1 MIIPVKSIRNTS
13 VPPFQQDFKARNSL
27 TNLPHDNSI
36 GRPLATESAW
46 HITVRLS
53 DMETGTDR
61 KTGRETVGRFPG
73 DAVQGIGEDA
83 PAGILERVSG
93 TVETAARR
101 KQIRAL

>member
-1 MIIPVKSIRNTS
+1 
-13 VPPFQQDFKARNSL
+13 
-27 TNLPHDNSI
+27 
-36 GRPLATESAW
+36 
-46 HITVRLS
+46 
-53 DMETGTDR
+53 METGTDR

-83 PAGILERVSG
+83 PAGILERVPG